1 MTLRIDKELFQ
12 WEKNRYV
19 YIDSVEGDPKISS
32 IQFYNKKSKYAP
44 EVPVESDKAQIPN
57 FLLKEALP
65 IVAVACIES
74 DNNGT
79 QVITRRVFKVLAR
92 TKPEFYFDDE
102 DTGIEVIYDGG
113 EEI

>member
-12 WEKNRYV
+12 WEIDRYV
-19 YIDSVEGDPKISS
+19 IIDAVEGDPEVSS
-32 IQFYNKKSKYAP
+32 VQFYNKNSRYAA
-44 EVPVESDKAQIPN
+44 EIPVENGQAQIPN

-65 IVAVACIES
+65 IVAVACIETK
-74 DNNGT
+74 NKGT
-79 QVITRRVFKVLAR
+79 QVVTRRVFKVLER
-92 TKPEFYFDDE
+92 TKPEFYFDGE